1 MIKKN
6 VEYVGELPHN
16 TWRKI
21 AINTWEP
28 DFGGKI
34 LSRLELN
41 PEPALEHIEKINQQ
55 FSTKITLTHFLGKI
69 FGILQEEFPLLN
81 STIRGRRVYQRKNC
95 DVFFHVSRVNK
106 NGEEDLSGKAIRNI
120 NNLSVQEISQKLN
133 SEGRTIKDKEDTTFK
148 SIKKLITIT
157 PNFLI
162 KIILRLSAF
171 IHINMNVWSHLLGTK
186 RDTFGSIM
194 LTNVGVFG
202 VKEAF
207 VPFVRYAGIHVIC
220 CVGKV
225 YEDAVLR
232 DGVVRPGKKI
242 VLSWSLDHR
251 LIDGSTAGKM
261 ATRLQELFENPN
273 LVK

>member
-1 MIKKN
+1 MITKN
-6 VEYVGELPHN
+6 IEYKGELPYN

-41 PEPALEHIEKINQQ
+41 PEPALEHIEKLNQQ
-55 FSTKITLTHFLGKI
+55 SNNKITLTHLLGKI

-81 STIRGRRVYQRKNC
+81 STIRGKKVYQRRSC
-95 DVFFHVSRVNK
+95 DVFFHVSRVTSK
-106 NGEEDLSGKAIRNI
+106 GEEDLSGKAIKNI
-120 NNLSVQEISQKLN
+120 NKLSILEISEKLTN
-133 SEGRTIKDKEDTTFK
+133 EGRTIKNKEDTTFK

-157 PNFLI
+157 PNFLV

-171 IHINMNVWSHLLGTK
+171 IHINMNVWSPILGTK
-186 RDTFGSIM
+186 RDTFGSVM

-220 CVGKV
+220 CVGEM
-225 YEDAVLR
+225 YEDVVYR
-232 DGVVRPGKKI
+232 DGKIKPGKKI
-242 VLSWSLDHR
+242 NLCFTLDHR
-251 LIDGSTAGKM
+251 LVDGSTAGKM
-261 ATRLQELFENPN
+261 ATRLQELFENPS
-273 LVK
+273 LLK